1 MSPALELPLFPLQTV
16 LFPDNYLPL
25 RIFEPRYLA
34 LIKRCVKDESGFGI
48 IALKSGNEVIQEA
61 ESSTIELHSI
71 GTLANVTK
79 YEEVSPGILGI
90 WTKGISKFRLETHW
104 TEEDG
109 LEIGQVRFLS
119 SEPIV
124 PIDPDQDRVALD
136 TFFQLTGTTAE
147 DTEVTADLS
156 QNVVSNRLAH
166 YMPFPLDVK
175 QQILEFEDPS
185 QRLDLIMNILSS
197 S

>member
-1 MSPALELPLFPLQTV
+1 MSPVLELPLFPLQTV

-34 LIKRCVKDESGFGI
+34 LIKRCVKDETGFGI
-48 IALKSGNEVIQEA
+48 IALKSGNEVVQEA
-61 ESSTIELHSI
+61 DNNAIELHSI

-79 YEEVSPGILGI
+79 CEEVSPGILGI
-90 WTKGISKFRLETHW
+90 WTRGISKFRLETHW

-109 LEIGQVRFLS
+109 LEVGQVRFLS

-124 PIDPDQDRVALD
+124 PIDPDLDRLAVD
-136 TFFQLTGTTAE
+136 TFLQLSGTSEKESAATK
-147 DTEVTADLS
+147 DLS

-175 QQILEFEDPS
+175 QRILEFDDPRE
-185 QRLDLIMNILSS
+185 RLDLIMSILSS
-197 S
+197 P

>member
-1 MSPALELPLFPLQTV
+1 M

-34 LIKRCVKDESGFGI
+34 LIKRCVKDETGFGI